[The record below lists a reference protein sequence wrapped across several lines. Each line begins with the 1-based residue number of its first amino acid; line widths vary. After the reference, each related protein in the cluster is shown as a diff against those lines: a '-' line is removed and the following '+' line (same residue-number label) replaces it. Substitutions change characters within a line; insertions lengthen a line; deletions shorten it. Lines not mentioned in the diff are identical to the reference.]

1 VVFWWL
7 SLPQYGGYVEQVI
20 HRYLDCG
27 DLHNGFARVKC
38 KDYGHGS
45 KARAV
50 KFGAWLSQI
59 SIDNKQN
66 LNYSTAF
73 CAIRFFWTVIP
84 VLTGQ

>member
-1 VVFWWL
+1 MD
-7 SLPQYGGYVEQVI
+7 Q
-20 HRYLDCG
+20 
-27 DLHNGFARVKC
+27 K
-38 KDYGHGS
+38 
-45 KARAV
+45 RAV